1 MNAPYKVHSLFYGKK
16 LMNQTLEQL
25 IKLQEIDQRL
35 LEIRDFMGDL
45 PSAVETQEKEIAT
58 MESANVEKQ
67 NRIIEVEKEMRHY
80 EREIEDMNTQ
90 MVKYKDQLYLVKSNK
105 EYDSLNHEIDH
116 MKTKISDSET
126 QLLNLIE
133 EKDTLKEAVKLNKGK
148 MESITEALS
157 SNRMELKSAMA
168 ETQTEQEELE
178 TNRSNLFKDI
188 EPIKL
193 NAYEKIRKG
202 REGVGMVSIIGQ
214 ACGGC
219 YSQLPPQMIIEIKKS
234 TDIITC
240 PSCSIMLFWDG
251 AEE

>member
-1 MNAPYKVHSLFYGKK
+1 
-16 LMNQTLEQL
+16 MNQTLEQL

-35 LEIRDFMGDL
+35 LEIKDFMGDL
-45 PSAVETQEKEIAT
+45 PSVVETQEKE
-58 MESANVEKQ
+58 METIESENAGKQ
-67 NRIIEVEKEMRHY
+67 KRIIEVEKEMRHC
-80 EREIEDMNTQ
+80 EREIENINAQ

-116 MKTKISDSET
+116 IKTNISESER

-133 EKDTLKEAVKLNKGK
+133 EKDTLEDSVKLNTGK
-148 MESITEALS
+148 MESITESLS
-157 SNRMELKSAMA
+157 SNKVELKSAMA
-168 ETQTEQEELE
+168 ETQHEQEKLE
-178 TNRSNLFKDI
+178 KNRNNLVKDI

-193 NAYEKIRKG
+193 STYERIRQS
-202 REGVGMVSIIGQ
+202 REGVGMISIIGK

-219 YSQLPPQMIIEIKKS
+219 YSQLPPQTVIEIKKS
-234 TDIITC
+234 IEIITC